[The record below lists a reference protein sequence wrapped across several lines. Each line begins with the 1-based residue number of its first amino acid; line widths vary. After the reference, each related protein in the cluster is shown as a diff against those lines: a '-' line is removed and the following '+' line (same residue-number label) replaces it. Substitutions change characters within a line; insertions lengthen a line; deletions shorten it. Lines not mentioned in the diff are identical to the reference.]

1 MFQEFSP
8 VALLISDN
16 SKHQIKSSTID
27 KENTSKFYY
36 QYVYDL
42 PLFNKITNIDSF
54 LNNSYN
60 DNEFIIV
67 NFNKERVCYNL
78 IFDTKDKEHVTDNIL
93 SIMESLNNFHLV
105 LNYYFELLYTQE
117 NIIKSVSNRL
127 TNTFNERDLNQ
138 MIGTKSNFDRLTK
151 EKDHQVTVSKILD
164 HTDRMNLLLS
174 VNLSFDNKLL
184 EKVPLPKN
192 LLSFFETFTKVTS
205 EKTKT
210 DTKILTNEIFIDVIE
225 THLMNSRNEVISIN
239 GTLKTQTNIDT
250 KVKDRAV
257 VIKTDKFEDI
267 NGVLSKDKH
276 GIQVLKNYSIL
287 NSNVNDANKFP
298 ILMSYQYTN
307 ENEIT
312 LKLNTNNVKYANTV
326 RIEVSLN
333 EKSKNAF
340 KIVTQGDLK
349 NNNKTWDSKILNNK
363 SGNLFILKIKDIEDT
378 SLIRVKCQITDGK
391 GDPKGLNVK
400 KVIIGDSNIFKGV
413 KYTLIYEKEIVID

>member
-8 VALLISDN
+8 VVLLISDN
-16 SKHQIKSSTID
+16 SKHQIKSPTFD

-67 NFNKERVCYNL
+67 NYSKERVCYKL
-78 IFDTKDKEHVTDNIL
+78 IFDTRDKDHVTNNML
-93 SIMESLNNFHLV
+93 SIMESLKNFHIV

-138 MIGTKSNFDRLTK
+138 MISTKSNLDRLSK

-192 LLSFFETFTKVTS
+192 LLSFFETFAKVTS

-225 THLMNSRNEVISIN
+225 THLLNSSNEIISIN
-239 GTLKTQTNIDT
+239 GTLKTQTNIDS
-250 KVKDRAV
+250 KVKDRAL

-287 NSNVNDANKFP
+287 NSNVNEVNKFP

-340 KIVTQGDLK
+340 KVVTQGDLK

-378 SLIRVKCQITDGK
+378 SLIRMKCQITDGK

-413 KYTLIYEKEIVID
+413 KYTLNYEKEIVID

>member
-8 VALLISDN
+8 VVLLISDN
-16 SKHQIKSSTID
+16 SKHQIKSPTFD

-67 NFNKERVCYNL
+67 NYSKERVCYNL
-78 IFDTKDKEHVTDNIL
+78 IFDTRDKEHVTNNML
-93 SIMESLNNFHLV
+93 SIMESLKNFHIV

-138 MIGTKSNFDRLTK
+138 MISTKSNLDRLSK

-192 LLSFFETFTKVTS
+192 LLSFFETFAKVTS

-225 THLMNSRNEVISIN
+225 THLLNNSNEIISIN
-239 GTLKTQTNIDT
+239 GTLKTQTNIDS
-250 KVKDRAV
+250 KVNDRAV

-287 NSNVNDANKFP
+287 NSNVNEVNKFP

-340 KIVTQGDLK
+340 KVVTQGDLK
-349 NNNKTWDSKILNNK
+349 NNNKTWDSKILNSK

-378 SLIRVKCQITDGK
+378 SLIRMKCQITDGK

-413 KYTLIYEKEIVID
+413 KYTLNYEKEIVID

>member
-8 VALLISDN
+8 VVLLISDN
-16 SKHQIKSSTID
+16 SKHQIKSPTFD

-67 NFNKERVCYNL
+67 NYSKERVCYNL
-78 IFDTKDKEHVTDNIL
+78 IFDTRDKEHVTNNML
-93 SIMESLNNFHLV
+93 SIMESLKNFHIV

-138 MIGTKSNFDRLTK
+138 MISTKSNLDRLSK

-192 LLSFFETFTKVTS
+192 LLSFFETFAKVTS

-225 THLMNSRNEVISIN
+225 THLLNNSNEIISIN
-239 GTLKTQTNIDT
+239 GTLKTQTNIDS
-250 KVKDRAV
+250 KVNDRAL

-276 GIQVLKNYSIL
+276 GIHVLKNYSIL
-287 NSNVNDANKFP
+287 NSNVNEVNKFP

-340 KIVTQGDLK
+340 KVVTQGDLK
-349 NNNKTWDSKILNNK
+349 NNNKTWDSKILNSK

-378 SLIRVKCQITDGK
+378 SLIRMKCQITDGK

-413 KYTLIYEKEIVID
+413 KYTLNYEKEIVID

>member
-8 VALLISDN
+8 VVLLISDN
-16 SKHQIKSSTID
+16 SKHQIKSPTFD

-54 LNNSYN
+54 LNHSYN

-67 NFNKERVCYNL
+67 NYSKERVCYNL
-78 IFDTKDKEHVTDNIL
+78 IFDTRDKEHVTNNML
-93 SIMESLNNFHLV
+93 SIMESLKNFHIV

-138 MIGTKSNFDRLTK
+138 MISTKSNLDRLSK

-192 LLSFFETFTKVTS
+192 LLSFFETFAKVTS

-225 THLMNSRNEVISIN
+225 THLLNNSNEIISIN
-239 GTLKTQTNIDT
+239 GTLKTQTNIDS
-250 KVKDRAV
+250 KVNDRAL

-287 NSNVNDANKFP
+287 NSNVNEVNKFP

-340 KIVTQGDLK
+340 KVVTQGDLK
-349 NNNKTWDSKILNNK
+349 NNNKTWDSKILNSK

-378 SLIRVKCQITDGK
+378 SLIRMKCQITDGK

-413 KYTLIYEKEIVID
+413 KYTLNYEKEIVID